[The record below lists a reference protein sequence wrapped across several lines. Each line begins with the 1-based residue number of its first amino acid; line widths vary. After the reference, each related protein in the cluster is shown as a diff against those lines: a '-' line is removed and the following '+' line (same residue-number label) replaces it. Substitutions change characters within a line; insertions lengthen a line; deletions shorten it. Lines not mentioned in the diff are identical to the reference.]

1 MLRDGK
7 FIKEPPPKIGAMYE
21 MSKQKQYSY
30 EEEQWQHALLEKDN
44 HTDLQRIV
52 DKFVNKY
59 LHR

>member
-7 FIKEPPPKIGAMYE
+7 FIKEPPPKIGFTYE
-21 MSKQKQYSY
+21 PARHKQYSY